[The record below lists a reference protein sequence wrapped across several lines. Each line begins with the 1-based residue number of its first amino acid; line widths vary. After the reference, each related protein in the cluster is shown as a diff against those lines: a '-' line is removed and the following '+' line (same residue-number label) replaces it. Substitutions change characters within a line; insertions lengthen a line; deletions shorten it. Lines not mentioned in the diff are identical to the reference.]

1 MKKVFA
7 IIIVALVFAA
17 CSSEPKK
24 ELKVDGDW
32 EFQSFIEGETKLN
45 PQSQA
50 MVKSILKMF
59 KDGEVSFKDG
69 NIEIN
74 SPGIGKRSGTFS
86 VEDGKIS
93 AKLGENSQFVLHAS
107 NQEETLVIL
116 FNEFGEKETGK
127 IVMAKK

>member
-7 IIIVALVFAA
+7 LLIAVVVFVA

-32 EFQSFIEGETKLN
+32 KFQSFVEGETKLN

-50 MVKSILKMF
+50 MVKSILKIF
-59 KDGEVSFKDG
+59 EDGEVSFKEG

-74 SPGIGKRSGTFS
+74 SPGVGKRSGTYT

-107 NQEETLVIL
+107 NEGETLVIL